1 MKKNHN
7 SDKRAL
13 QNFILAKAK
22 PRIRGSDF
30 GQSGSQTILANYS
43 HAGTLLL
50 LHTVFYLLID
60 LLIQN
65 SAAVRNIL
73 GANTLPSFAISGL
86 LTQGL
91 LILLPTILIILIFRI
106 DPVIV
111 AGDKP
116 RAGTIILAMAAGI
129 PAAAVFQGL
138 NNLVIYTLVRAG
150 WQLPASTTPYVF
162 STDVIWNAPWNIKL
176 VILIISAF
184 LPAFAEELMF
194 RGVIQGSLIN
204 RSRITVVIFWQAA
217 AFTLF
222 HLDPLFILPP
232 LLAGLMLGYLRH
244 KSQSLLPPIIC
255 HISLNISLMLLN
267 PLLPR
272 LTKSMLEISTET
284 TQSLFYA
291 SLISSCIAAVALV
304 PLLVIIS
311 NYGSY
316 TPTEKNPL
324 RLFPGDWKLAFALLI
339 MLITIGFSYFNGIS

>member
-1 MKKNHN
+1 MKKNH
-7 SDKRAL
+7 DPGKRSL
-13 QNFILAKAK
+13 QKIIMAKAK
-22 PRIRGSDF
+22 PRIRGTGIDQDKSEA
-30 GQSGSQTILANYS
+30 SIANYS

-50 LHTVFYLLID
+50 LHTVFYLLAD

-65 SAAVRNIL
+65 SPAIRRVLYSNSL
-73 GANTLPSFAISGL
+73 SSFAASGL
-86 LTQGL
+86 LTQGM

-106 DPVIV
+106 DPAII
-111 AGDKP
+111 AGGRP
-116 RAGTIILAMAAGI
+116 RAGTIILALAAGI

-138 NNLVIYTLVRAG
+138 NNLLVYFLIRTG

-162 STDVIWNAPWNIKL
+162 STDIIWSAPWNIKL

-194 RGVIQGSLIN
+194 RGVIQGSLAS
-204 RSRITVVIFWQAA
+204 RSRMAIVIFWQAA

-232 LLAGLMLGYLRH
+232 LLAGLMLGYLRY
-244 KSQSLLPPIIC
+244 KSQSLMPPIIC

-304 PLLVIIS
+304 PLLVIIG
-311 NYGSY
+311 NYSSY
-316 TPTEKNPL
+316 TGQEKKRL
-324 RLFPGDWKLAFALLI
+324 RLFPGDWKLALALII
-339 MLITIGFSYFNGIS
+339 MLLTIGVSYFNSIS

>member
-1 MKKNHN
+1 MKKNY
-7 SDKRAL
+7 DAGKRTL
-13 QNFILAKAK
+13 QNIIMAKAK
-22 PRIRGSDF
+22 PRVRGSGVD
-30 GQSGSQTILANYS
+30 QSSSRSNLANYS

-65 SAAVRNIL
+65 SSAVRRLLN
-73 GANTLPSFAISGL
+73 ANTLPSFAISGL

-91 LILLPTILIILIFRI
+91 LILLPTILIVLLFRI
-106 DPVIV
+106 DPIIV
-111 AGDKP
+111 TGDKP
-116 RAGTIILAMAAGI
+116 RAGTIILALAAGI

-138 NNLVIYTLVRAG
+138 NNLLIYALVKTG
-150 WQLPASTTPYVF
+150 WQLPVSTTPYVF
-162 STDVIWNAPWNIKL
+162 STDMIWSAPWNIKL

-194 RGVIQGSLIN
+194 RGVIQGSLAS
-204 RSRITVVIFWQAA
+204 RSRITIVIFWQAA

-232 LLAGLMLGYLRH
+232 LLAGLMLGYLRY

-304 PLLVIIS
+304 PLFAIIS
-311 NYGSY
+311 NYKNY
-316 TPTEKNPL
+316 TTTEKKPL
-324 RLFPGDWKLAFALLI
+324 RLFPGDWKLAFALII
-339 MLITIGFSYFNGIS
+339 MLITIGFSYFGGIS